1 MEGVEREGTR
11 RRGSAGREGQT
22 EREEEGKATYKGKAK
37 NLVRKKRESR
47 RAEEIVANFQFIGR

>member
-22 EREEEGKATYKGKAK
+22 EREEEGKAK